1 MVELL
6 KSKVWPKGKKL
17 VLLSLVDSWSKMKA
31 FLTVGSSGNLRVVLH
46 GLDGGWRWVEKV
58 GGGLTEREKSKL
70 VSALL
75 GFSYRERK
83 L

>member
-1 MVELL
+1 ME
-6 KSKVWPKGKKL
+6 
-17 VLLSLVDSWSKMKA
+17 A